1 LTFLVRYQQTG
12 PILQQR
18 RQVLDVAYQ
27 LHPERFVRQA
37 PKQPAVPTEAWINKP
52 LNLEIKPQQI
62 PGSCV
67 SNLLTRANMRR
78 CPHGLHSLV
87 MVLIE
92 FTMIVV
98 DAADLPASEVSLSVG
113 DSVPMTL
120 TSSPR

>member
-1 LTFLVRYQQTG
+1 VFVCCDVPPPEGCQFLFEYWAWRFLKLAISLFLHTS
-12 PILQQR
+12 R
-18 RQVLDVAYQ
+18 RCGYFLIRTQ
-27 LHPERFVRQA
+27 
-37 PKQPAVPTEAWINKP
+37 
-52 LNLEIKPQQI
+52 
-62 PGSCV
+62 
-67 SNLLTRANMRR
+67 

-98 DAADLPASEVSLSVG
+98 EAADLPASEVSLSVG